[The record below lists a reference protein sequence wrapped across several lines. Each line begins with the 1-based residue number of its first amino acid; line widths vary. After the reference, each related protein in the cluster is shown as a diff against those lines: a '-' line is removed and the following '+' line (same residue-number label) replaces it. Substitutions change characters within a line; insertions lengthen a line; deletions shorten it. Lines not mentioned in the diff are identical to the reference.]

1 MSAVFCF
8 HNQNNS
14 TSSPGSIPW
23 NMYRCTCITTL
34 VSWCRLR
41 RRRNE
46 IIFFFSCLQLDAL
59 RSLKMNNTM
68 NIVDNYRPV
77 QNLGSRKVKSNFSST
92 QAPPTTT
99 AVTVPTEAASFA
111 LKISNV
117 LLMLH
122 WCSSWEKFSST
133 EWSARPGSLP
143 KEAAG
148 GGEGGNNV
156 FLYSL
161 GAVQVGL
168 GNFFATLG
176 YIFSSTFANLFMLDF
191 IFLCSYRYQSNSWE
205 LVTLWNHYN

>member
-1 MSAVFCF
+1 MH
-8 HNQNNS
+8 HN
-14 TSSPGSIPW
+14 
-23 NMYRCTCITTL
+23 L

-59 RSLKMNNTM
+59 RSLKMNSTM
-68 NIVDNYRPV
+68 NIVNNYHPV

-99 AVTVPTEAASFA
+99 AVPVPPKLQVCSQNIQCPFDVGALPGRSFLPLNDLQDQVLC
-111 LKISNV
+111 LKRRR
-117 LLMLH
+117 
-122 WCSSWEKFSST
+122 
-133 EWSARPGSLP
+133 A
-143 KEAAG
+143 
-148 GGEGGNNV
+148 NNV

-205 LVTLWNHYN
+205 LVTL

>member
-23 NMYRCTCITTL
+23 NMYRCTCIINL

-59 RSLKMNNTM
+59 RSLKMNSTM
-68 NIVDNYRPV
+68 NNVDNYRPV

-99 AVTVPTEAASFA
+99 AVPVPPKLQALLSKYPMSFWC
-111 LKISNV
+111 
-117 LLMLH
+117 
-122 WCSSWEKFSST
+122 WCSSWERFSST

-148 GGEGGNNV
+148 GGGGGGIMSFCTV
-156 FLYSL
+156 WGLCRWVSETSL
-161 GAVQVGL
+161 L
-168 GNFFATLG
+168 
-176 YIFSSTFANLFMLDF
+176 
-191 IFLCSYRYQSNSWE
+191 
-205 LVTLWNHYN
+205 H

>member
-1 MSAVFCF
+1 MSAIFCF

-23 NMYRCTCITTL
+23 NMYRCTCIITL

-46 IIFFFSCLQLDAL
+46 IIFFFSWLQLDAL
-59 RSLKMNNTM
+59 RSLKMNSTM

-99 AVTVPTEAASFA
+99 AVTVPPKLQALLSKYPMSFWC
-111 LKISNV
+111 
-117 LLMLH
+117 

-148 GGEGGNNV
+148 QGGGG
-156 FLYSL
+156 
-161 GAVQVGL
+161 
-168 GNFFATLG
+168 
-176 YIFSSTFANLFMLDF
+176 
-191 IFLCSYRYQSNSWE
+191 
-205 LVTLWNHYN
+205 